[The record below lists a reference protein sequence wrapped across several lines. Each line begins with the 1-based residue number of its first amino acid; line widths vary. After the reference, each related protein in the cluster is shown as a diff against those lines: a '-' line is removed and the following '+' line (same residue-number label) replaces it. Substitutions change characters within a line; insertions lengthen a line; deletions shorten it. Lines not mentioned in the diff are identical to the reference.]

1 MRFFM
6 PRGSEYRY
14 LALKPARTDTLE
26 MEIRR
31 RLHLALLAEEIKIPF
46 VYTPMQSCVG
56 IAQSRFSAAALDK
69 KWEAF
74 FRRLVHEFV
83 PLEQADGRL
92 IWADD
97 HYAAHLETHILRNKS
112 QIADEMYLNPGVVRA
127 LEKVYAYPSSF
138 DSPIKTAV
146 IRSFIERAHRAYAE
160 TFSITPRAPFADGVL
175 RVTFV
180 VIEDYGL
187 RGPLFFQRLGALLDF
202 VEQCAHDIDCTVRV
216 DLFTS
221 LAIDQ
226 SLPDCWQPFKQR
238 ALREACSRPCVRH
251 RPDPSF
257 EELVDSIAFA
267 DLSWISEVFYVRD
280 VVRGALIL
288 ISNPKQILLDMAT
301 VYADLRSNRCFLL
314 WDGKNF
320 LRESEALATLLQTAR
335 PATGGARNT
344 PIKDRIK
351 QILSLIKPPVKRP
364 VRFNLAA
371 SVIDGVGSCC
381 VKIFFLQ
388 ALADYYHLRYVHIP
402 RTFIDHNYVADPEWE
417 RKWEAFFMLGADY
430 PDLAHVFGD
439 ARPPI
444 RFYFSLPPL
453 RYFERAQPDSSSL
466 VVATMAKLVDWPLP
480 DAYLREK
487 IARIRKAFHTA
498 HQGDPDRFDQG
509 VLNVAVHIRAVDHHD
524 RAMKVHHRFKKPAA
538 DYLIEYVD
546 RARLLH
552 QTIRRLGIAFTMHIY
567 SNAHRQDIEPLL
579 GFGDIQLHLA
589 DEEEGFL
596 HCLEMSR
603 ADVLLAGASYI
614 SYNAALFARLD
625 QVQLLLP
632 YDADLLH
639 FLRCAGNAVQLVED
653 ADCLGNVRLI
663 ETLLAPHVQK
673 NAVARAE

>member
-6 PRGSEYRY
+6 PPESEYRY

-26 MEIRR
+26 MEIRS

-46 VYTPMQSCVG
+46 VYTPMQSCIG

-97 HYAAHLETHILRNKS
+97 HYAAHLRPQLLWNKS
-112 QIADEMYLNPGVVRA
+112 PIADELYLNPGVVRA

-138 DSPIKTAV
+138 GSPIKTAV
-146 IRSFIERAHRAYAE
+146 LRSFIERAHRAYAE

-180 VIEDYGL
+180 LIEDYGL

-202 VEQCAHDIDCTVRV
+202 VEQCAHDIDCTVQV

-238 ALREACSRPCVRH
+238 ALRKACSRPCVRH

-267 DLSWISEVFYVRD
+267 DLSWISEIFYVRD
-280 VVRGALIL
+280 VVRSALVL
-288 ISNPKQILLDMAT
+288 ISNPKQVLLDMAT
-301 VYADLRSNRCFLL
+301 AYADLRSNRCFLL

-335 PATGGARNT
+335 PAAGGARNT

-351 QILSLIKPPVKRP
+351 QILPLIKPPVKRP
-364 VRFNLAA
+364 VKRSVRFNLAA

-381 VKIFFLQ
+381 TKIFVLQ

-402 RTFIDHNYVADPEWE
+402 CTFIDHNYVADPEWE

-444 RFYFSLPPL
+444 RFYYPLPPL

-466 VVATMAKLVDWPLP
+466 VVATMAKLADWPLP

-509 VLNVAVHIRAVDHHD
+509 VLNVAVHIRAIDRHD
-524 RAMKVHHRFKKPAA
+524 PAVKALYRRFRIQGA
-538 DYLIEYVD
+538 DELTEYVD

-589 DEEEGFL
+589 DEEEDFL

-603 ADVLLAGASYI
+603 ADVLLAGASMI
-614 SYNAALFARLD
+614 SYNAALFARPD
-625 QVQLLLP
+625 QIQLLLP

-663 ETLLAPHVQK
+663 ETLLAPHV
-673 NAVARAE
+673 

>member
-6 PRGSEYRY
+6 PPESEYRY
-14 LALKPARTDTLE
+14 LALKPACTDTLE

-46 VYTPMQSCVG
+46 VYTPMQSRVG
-56 IAQSRFSAAALDK
+56 IANSRFSAAALDK

-92 IWADD
+92 IWVDD
-97 HYAAHLETHILRNKS
+97 HYAAHLEPQILTNRS
-112 QIADEMYLNPGVVRA
+112 PIADELYLNPGVVRA
-127 LEKVYAYPSSF
+127 LEKVYAPPSSF
-138 DSPIKTAV
+138 SSPIKTAV
-146 IRSFIERAHRAYAE
+146 IRGFIERAHCAYAE

-226 SLPDCWQPFKQR
+226 SLPDCWQPLKQR
-238 ALREACSRPCVRH
+238 ALREACSRPCVHH

-267 DLSWISEVFYVRD
+267 DLSWMSEIFYVRD
-280 VVRGALIL
+280 VVRSALML

-301 VYADLRSNRCFLL
+301 AYADLRSNRCFLL

-335 PATGGARNT
+335 PAAGGARNT

-351 QILSLIKPPVKRP
+351 QILPLIKPPVKRP
-364 VRFNLAA
+364 VRFNLTA

-381 VKIFFLQ
+381 TKIFVLQ

-402 RTFIDHNYVADPEWE
+402 RTFIDHNYAADPEWE

-444 RFYFSLPPL
+444 RFYYPLPPL

-466 VVATMAKLVDWPLP
+466 VVATMAKLADWPLP

-509 VLNVAVHIRAVDHHD
+509 VLNVAVHIRAVDRHD
-524 RAMKVHHRFKKPAA
+524 PAVKALYRRFKIRGA
-538 DYLIEYVD
+538 DELTEYVD

-603 ADVLLAGASYI
+603 ADVLLAGASLI
-614 SYNAALFARLD
+614 SYNAALFARPD
-625 QVQLLLP
+625 QIQLLLP
-632 YDADLLH
+632 FEADLLH

-663 ETLLAPHVQK
+663 ETLLAPHV
-673 NAVARAE
+673 

>member
-6 PRGSEYRY
+6 PPESEYRY

-46 VYTPMQSCVG
+46 VYTPMQSRAG
-56 IAQSRFSAAALDK
+56 IANSRFSAAALDK

-97 HYAAHLETHILRNKS
+97 HYAAHLEPQILTNRS
-112 QIADEMYLNPGVVRA
+112 PIADELYLNPGVVRA
-127 LEKVYAYPSSF
+127 LEKVYAPPSSF
-138 DSPIKTAV
+138 SSSIKTTV

-180 VIEDYGL
+180 LIEDYGV

-226 SLPDCWQPFKQR
+226 SLPDCWQPLKQR

-267 DLSWISEVFYVRD
+267 DLSWMSEIFYVRD
-280 VVRGALIL
+280 IVRSALML
-288 ISNPKQILLDMAT
+288 ISNPKQILLDMVTA
-301 VYADLRSNRCFLL
+301 YADLRLNRCFLL

-320 LRESEALATLLQTAR
+320 LRESEALSTLLQTAR
-335 PATGGARNT
+335 PAAGGARNT

-351 QILSLIKPPVKRP
+351 QILPLIRPPVKRP

-381 VKIFFLQ
+381 TKIFFLQ

-402 RTFIDHNYVADPEWE
+402 RTFIDHNYAADPEWE

-444 RFYFSLPPL
+444 RFYYPLPPL

-466 VVATMAKLVDWPLP
+466 VVATMAKLADWPLP

-498 HQGDPDRFDQG
+498 HQGDPDRFNQG
-509 VLNVAVHIRAVDHHD
+509 VLNVAVHIRAVERHD
-524 RAMKVHHRFKKPAA
+524 PAVKALFRRFEIRGV
-538 DYLIEYVD
+538 DELSEYVD

-552 QTIRRLGIAFTMHIY
+552 QTIQRLGIALTMHIY

-589 DEEEGFL
+589 DEEEDFL

-603 ADVLLAGASYI
+603 ADVLLSGASMI
-614 SYNAALFARLD
+614 SYNAALFARPD
-625 QVQLLLP
+625 QIQLLLP
-632 YDADLLH
+632 YDADMLH
-639 FLRCAGNAVQLVED
+639 FLRCAGNAGQLVKD

-663 ETLLAPHVQK
+663 ETLLAPHV
-673 NAVARAE
+673 